1 MTEQQQIQKG
11 FNQGYL
17 IAQHKPELYK
27 TLSNSLKKVTPNL
40 YAKSFIS
47 GGKQY
52 EIDKKKEKL
61 KPKSKESKQKKVS
74 KQPTKPPTRGR

>member
-27 TLSNSLKKVTPNL
+27 TLSNSLKKETQNL
-40 YAKSFIS
+40 YAKSFLK

-52 EIDKKKEKL
+52 EMDKNKEK
-61 KPKSKESKQKKVS
+61 QKAKNIDSS
-74 KQPTKPPTRGR
+74 KQPSKKPNKTPIKGR